1 MRFLIFPFGEFKMQN
16 TTSPATRLKFPLT
29 EVSKNGFHSSAIKKI
44 LKKIYSLAKWSHL
57 KSFDTY
63 RKVINHALH
72 LQVID

>member
-44 LKKIYSLAKWSHL
+44 LKKINSLAK
-57 KSFDTY
+57 
-63 RKVINHALH
+63 
-72 LQVID
+72 